1 MKINEDI
8 AIRGTSK
15 PLPANARRD
24 VAMLTPGTDYLW
36 FRRDIFNE
44 VKLTCL
50 NDDTKRYS

>member
-36 FRRDIFNE
+36 FRRDITE
-44 VKLTCL
+44 LKITCL